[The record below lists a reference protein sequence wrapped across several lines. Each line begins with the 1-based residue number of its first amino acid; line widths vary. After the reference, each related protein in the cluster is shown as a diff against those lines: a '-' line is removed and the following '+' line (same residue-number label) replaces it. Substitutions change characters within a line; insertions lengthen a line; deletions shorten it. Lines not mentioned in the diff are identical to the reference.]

1 MTEEEIANEPIEESQ
16 KETLTSTEI
25 TQTSDLH
32 KVIFVPSMF
41 ENYFLDYASYVILD
55 RAVPDIYDGLKPVQ
69 RRILHSMDELE
80 DGRYNKAAN
89 IIGNTMKYHPH
100 GDASIGDAMVQ
111 LGQKNITIDTQ
122 GNWGNIYTGD
132 EAAAPRYI
140 EARLT
145 KFAMEVVFNHKTT
158 EWKMSY
164 DGRNKEPIALPVKF
178 PLLLAQGVEGIAVG
192 LATKILPHNFM
203 ELIDA
208 SIAILENRD
217 FEIYPDFPTGGTVDV
232 AKYNDGVRGGKI
244 RNRAKIS
251 ILDKKILVIHEIPF
265 GTTTTS
271 LITNSIAPA
280 IEKGKLKI
288 KKIDDN
294 TAENVEILLHLQPG
308 VSPDQTIDAL
318 YAFTDCEMSYSP
330 NACVIYDRKP
340 RFMSVKEILQV
351 NTENTV
357 ALLKRE
363 LEIELAELEED
374 WHKWSLE
381 KIFFEKRIYKELE
394 KDTATWEKQ
403 MENIEKAFDPYRDMF
418 RRGITRDDIL
428 KLCEKPVRKISK
440 FDIKQADDKIA
451 QIEEKMD
458 ETLHHL
464 NHLIEYAIH
473 YFENLKKKYGEGRE
487 RKTEIKSFDNIVA
500 ATVAVANQKLYVN
513 KKEGFVGTAL
523 KKDDDVEYVCDC
535 SDIDEIVVFRED
547 GVFMV
552 SKVSEKQFFGK
563 DILHVDVFKR
573 NDDRTVYN
581 MVYSDGYNGFA
592 MVKRFSVG
600 GVTRDKEY
608 NLTKGKAGTK
618 VIYFTSNPNGEAEK
632 VRVFLKAKAKLKK
645 TQFDYDFSTLDI
657 KGRASQGNI
666 LSRNP
671 VRKIEIIAKGVSTLS
686 AINIYFDSIVMRL
699 NSDER
704 GELLGA
710 FKEDDKIISIYGN
723 GNYRITGFDLS
734 THFEN
739 NLAIIQ
745 KFNPQKPLTA
755 IYENKEEGKFY
766 MKRFFPEI
774 TDKKIDFLGDEKT
787 IRPIF
792 ISYDSFPQVEVA
804 YYEKKPEDVEKT
816 TISCSDF
823 VEIMSMK
830 ARGKRISFKHIVAI
844 TPLEALPEPEEEIV
858 EEEEIAEEQKSR
870 RAENILSPDLLEE
883 TLVAEEQKSR
893 RAENILSPDLLEET
907 LVAEEQKSRRAEN
920 ILSPDLLEETLV
932 AEEQKS
938 RKAENILSPDLLE
951 ETLVETKKSNEDEEW
966 EQLTL
971 F

>member
-1 MTEEEIANEPIEESQ
+1 MNVEENILNSEQEEEHETQ
-16 KETLTSTEI
+16 KLENNN
-25 TQTSDLH
+25 DLH
-32 KVIFVPSMF
+32 KVIFVQSMF

-55 RAVPDIYDGLKPVQ
+55 RAVPDLYDGLKPVQ
-69 RRILHSMDELE
+69 RRILHSMNELE

-111 LGQKNITIDTQ
+111 LGQKEIAIDTQ
-122 GNWGNIYTGD
+122 GNWGNIFTGD

-145 KFAMEVVFNHKTT
+145 KFAIEVIFNHKTT
-158 EWKMSY
+158 EWKLSY

-192 LATKILPHNFM
+192 LATKILPHNFI

-232 AKYNDGVRGGKI
+232 SKYNDGLRGGKI
-244 RNRAKIS
+244 RNRAKIT
-251 ILDKKILVIHEIPF
+251 IVDKKILVIHEIPY

-294 TAENVEILLHLQPG
+294 TAEKVEILLHLQPG

-330 NACVIYDRKP
+330 NACVIHNRKP
-340 RFMSVKEILQV
+340 QFMSVKEILRI

-357 ALLKRE
+357 TLLKRE

-394 KDTATWEKQ
+394 KDTTTWEKQ
-403 MENIEKAFDPYRDMF
+403 IDNIEKAFDPYRDMF
-418 RRGITRDDIL
+418 RREITREDVL

-451 QIEEKMD
+451 QIEAKMD
-458 ETLHHL
+458 EVLHHL
-464 NHLIEYAIH
+464 NHLIEFAIH
-473 YFENLKKKYGEGRE
+473 YFENLKNKYGEGRE
-487 RKTEIKSFDNIVA
+487 RKTEIKNFDNIVA

-513 KKEGFVGTAL
+513 KKEGFVGIAL
-523 KKDDDVEYVCDC
+523 KKDEEVEYVCDC
-535 SDIDEIVVFRED
+535 SDIDEIVVFRD
-547 GVFMV
+547 NGTFMV
-552 SKVSEKQFFGK
+552 SKVSDKQFFGK
-563 DILHVDVFKR
+563 DIIHVDVFKR

-581 MVYSDGYNGFA
+581 MVYADGYNGKA

-608 NLTKGKAGTK
+608 DLTKGAAGTK
-618 VIYFTSNPNGEAEK
+618 VVYLTSNPNGEAEK
-632 VRVFLKAKAKLKK
+632 VRVVLKAKAKLKK
-645 TQFDYDFSTLDI
+645 TQFDFDFATIAI

-666 LSRNP
+666 LSKNP
-671 VRKIEIIAKGVSTLS
+671 VRKIEIISKGVSTLS

-699 NSDER
+699 NTDER
-704 GELLGA
+704 GDLLGA
-710 FKEDDKIISIYGN
+710 FKESDKIISIYQN

-734 THFEN
+734 THFED
-739 NLAIIQ
+739 NLSVIQ
-745 KFNPQKPLTA
+745 KFNPKKPITA
-755 IYENKEEGKFY
+755 IYENKEDGKVY
-766 MKRFFPEI
+766 MKRFIPEL
-774 TDKKIDFLGDEKT
+774 TDKKVDFLGDEKQ

-792 ISYDSFPQVEVA
+792 ISYDTFPQVEVE
-804 YYEKKPEDVEKT
+804 YYEKNPEETEMT
-816 TISCSDF
+816 TIACADF
-823 VEIMSMK
+823 VELMSLK
-830 ARGKRISFKHIVAI
+830 ARGKRIAFKNITRIV
-844 TPLEALPEPEEEIV
+844 PMEALPEMEEEDADDEMIV
-858 EEEEIAEEQKSR
+858 GFDDEMMEESTSHSSPLTSEPAEPVVTEKAEQAVKPTSHSSPLTSES
-870 RAENILSPDLLEE
+870 AEPV
-883 TLVAEEQKSR
+883 VAEKKKK
-893 RAENILSPDLLEET
+893 PV
-907 LVAEEQKSRRAEN
+907 VAPK
-920 ILSPDLLEETLV
+920 T
-932 AEEQKS
+932 
-938 RKAENILSPDLLE
+938 
-951 ETLVETKKSNEDEEW
+951 TKEDDEW

>member
-1 MTEEEIANEPIEESQ
+1 MAEEETTNIPLIGAPDEDSVSIE
-16 KETLTSTEI
+16 TV
-25 TQTSDLH
+25 QTSDLH
-32 KVIFVPSMF
+32 KVIFVQSMF
-41 ENYFLDYASYVILD
+41 ENYYLDYASYVILD
-55 RAVPDIYDGLKPVQ
+55 RAVPELYDGLKPVQ
-69 RRILHSMDELE
+69 RRILHSMNELE

-100 GDASIGDAMVQ
+100 GDSSIGGALVQ
-111 LGQKNITIDTQ
+111 LGQKELAIDTQ
-122 GNWGNIYTGD
+122 GNWGNIFTGD
-132 EAAAPRYI
+132 VAAAPRYI

-145 KFAMEVVFNHKTT
+145 KFALEVVFNHKTT
-158 EWKMSY
+158 EWKLSY

-178 PLLLAQGVEGIAVG
+178 PLLLAQGVKGIAVG
-192 LATKILPHNFM
+192 LSTEILPHNFL

-217 FEIYPDFPTGGTVDV
+217 FEIYPDFPTGGMIDV
-232 AKYNDGVRGGKI
+232 SKYNEGTRGGKI

-251 ILDKKILVIHEIPF
+251 IEDKKILVIHDIPY

-271 LITNSIAPA
+271 LITKSITPA

-294 TAENVEILLHLQPG
+294 TAEKVEILLHLQPG

-318 YAFTDCEMSYSP
+318 YAFTECEMSYSP

-340 RFMSVKEILQV
+340 RFMSVNEILRV

-357 ALLKRE
+357 ELLKRE

-403 MENIEKAFDPYRDMF
+403 IDNIEKAFDPYRDIF
-418 RRGITRDDIL
+418 RREIIRDDVL

-440 FDIKQADDKIA
+440 FDIKQADEKIA
-451 QIEEKMD
+451 QIETKMD
-458 ETLHHL
+458 EVIHYLK
-464 NHLIEYAIH
+464 HLIKYAVN
-473 YFENLKKKYGEGRE
+473 YFENLKKKYGEGKE
-487 RKTEIKSFDNIVA
+487 RKTEIKNFDNIVA
-500 ATVAVANQKLYVN
+500 AAVAVANQKLYVN

-523 KKDDDVEYVCDC
+523 KREEEVEYACDC
-535 SDIDEIVVFRED
+535 SDIDEIVVFRD
-547 GVFMV
+547 NGTFMV
-552 SKVSEKQFFGK
+552 SKVSDKQFFGK
-563 DILHVDVFKR
+563 DILHVDVFRR

-581 MVYSDGYNGFA
+581 MVYTDGYNGTA

-608 NLTKGKAGTK
+608 DLTKGANGTK

-632 VRVFLKAKAKLKK
+632 VKVLLKAKQKLKK
-645 TQFDYDFSTLDI
+645 SQFDFDFSTLAI

-686 AINIYFDSIVMRL
+686 AINIYYDSIVMRL

-704 GELLGA
+704 GDLLGA
-710 FKEDDKIISIYGN
+710 FKEDDKIISIYQS

-739 NLAIIQ
+739 NLHII
-745 KFNPQKPLTA
+745 KKYNSQKPITA
-755 IYENKEEGKFY
+755 LYENKEDGKFY
-766 MKRFFPEI
+766 MKRFIPEQ
-774 TDKKIDFLGDEKT
+774 TDKIVEFLGDEKT
-787 IRPIF
+787 TRIIF
-792 ISYDSFPQVEVA
+792 ISYDFYPQIEVE
-804 YYEKKPEDVEKT
+804 YYEKKPEETEKT
-816 TISCSDF
+816 IISCADF
-823 VEIMSMK
+823 VEVMSLK
-830 ARGKRISFKHIVAI
+830 ARGKRINFKNVVEIKG
-844 TPLEALPEPEEEIV
+844 LESIPEKEEFDDEILNGCDDV
-858 EEEEIAEEQKSR
+858 LINVPTGDENIEADFFSP
-870 RAENILSPDLLEE
+870 AENNDE
-883 TLVAEEQKSR
+883 
-893 RAENILSPDLLEET
+893 
-907 LVAEEQKSRRAEN
+907 
-920 ILSPDLLEETLV
+920 
-932 AEEQKS
+932 
-938 RKAENILSPDLLE
+938 
-951 ETLVETKKSNEDEEW
+951 EEW

>member
-1 MTEEEIANEPIEESQ
+1 MTEEEIVNEPLEDPQ
-16 KETLTSTEI
+16 ETSAI
-25 TQTSDLH
+25 SDNVAQTSDLH

-69 RRILHSMDELE
+69 RRILHSMNELE

-89 IIGNTMKYHPH
+89 VIGNTMKYHPH
-100 GDASIGDAMVQ
+100 GDTSIGDAMVQ
-111 LGQKNITIDTQ
+111 LGQKDITIDTQ
-122 GNWGNIYTGD
+122 GNWGNIFTGD
-132 EAAAPRYI
+132 DAAAPRYI

-145 KFAMEVVFNHKTT
+145 KFALEVAFNSKTT

-164 DGRNKEPIALPVKF
+164 DGRNKEPIALPMKF

-192 LATKILPHNFM
+192 LATKILPHNFI

-232 AKYNDGVRGGKI
+232 SKYNEGVRGGKI
-244 RNRAKIS
+244 RNRAKIT
-251 ILDKKILVIHEIPF
+251 IVDKKILVIHEIPY

-294 TAENVEILLHLQPG
+294 TAEKVEILLHLQPG

-330 NACVIYDRKP
+330 NACVICNRKP
-340 RFMSVKEILQV
+340 QFMSVKEILRT

-357 ALLKRE
+357 TLLKRE

-403 MENIEKAFDPYRDMF
+403 IENIEKAFDPYRDLF
-418 RRGITRDDIL
+418 RREITREDVL

-440 FDIKQADDKIA
+440 FDIKQADEKIA
-451 QIEEKMD
+451 QIEDKMD
-458 ETLHHL
+458 QVLHHL
-464 NHLIEYAIH
+464 NHLIEYAIN

-523 KKDDDVEYVCDC
+523 KKDEEVEYVCDC
-535 SDIDEIVVFRED
+535 SDIDEIVVFRD
-547 GVFMV
+547 NGIFLV

-563 DILHVDVFKR
+563 DIIHVEVFKR

-581 MVYSDGYNGFA
+581 MVYADGYNGMA

-608 NLTKGKAGTK
+608 DLTKGTAGTK
-618 VIYFTSNPNGEAEK
+618 VLYFTSNPNGEAEK
-632 VRVFLKAKAKLKK
+632 VRVLLKAKAKLKK
-645 TQFDYDFSTLDI
+645 TQFDFDFSTLAI

-671 VRKIEIIAKGVSTLS
+671 VRKIEIISKGVSTLS
-686 AINIYFDSIVMRL
+686 AINIYYDPIVMRL

-704 GELLGA
+704 GDSLGA
-710 FKEDDKIISIYGN
+710 FKEDDKIISIYKN

-734 THFEN
+734 THFED
-739 NLAIIQ
+739 NLCIIQ
-745 KFNPQKPLTA
+745 KLNSQKPITA
-755 IYENKEEGKFY
+755 VYENKEDGKFY
-766 MKRFFPEI
+766 MKRFIPEP
-774 TDKKIDFLGDEKT
+774 TDKKVEFLGDEKT

-792 ISYDSFPQVEVA
+792 ISYDHFPQIEVE
-804 YYEKKPEDVEKT
+804 YYEKKPEEIEKT
-816 TISCSDF
+816 IIFCTEF
-823 VEIMSMK
+823 VEIMSLK
-830 ARGKRISFKHIVAI
+830 ARGKRIAFKNIVEI
-844 TPLEALPEPEEEIV
+844 TALEPLPEPEEEIIEDV
-858 EEEEIAEEQKSR
+858 GAENLPPLEDKKQKEESNEEVFEEEEEIQVPEVLIVPT
-870 RAENILSPDLLEE
+870 ENEKEATEE
-883 TLVAEEQKSR
+883 TPIAPKEPIK
-893 RAENILSPDLLEET
+893 N
-907 LVAEEQKSRRAEN
+907 
-920 ILSPDLLEETLV
+920 
-932 AEEQKS
+932 
-938 RKAENILSPDLLE
+938 
-951 ETLVETKKSNEDEEW
+951 TKEDEEW

>member
-1 MTEEEIANEPIEESQ
+1 MNEEEIINEPLEFSHEDSSIPHESP
-16 KETLTSTEI
+16 
-25 TQTSDLH
+25 QTSDLH
-32 KVIFVPSMF
+32 KVIFVQSMF

-55 RAVPDIYDGLKPVQ
+55 RAVPDLYDGLKPVQ
-69 RRILHSMDELE
+69 RRILHSMNELE

-111 LGQKNITIDTQ
+111 LGQKDIAIDTQ
-122 GNWGNIYTGD
+122 GNWGNIFTGD

-145 KFAMEVVFNHKTT
+145 KFALEVIFNHKTT

-192 LATKILPHNFM
+192 LNTKILPHNFL

-217 FEIYPDFPTGGTVDV
+217 FEIYPDFPTGGTLDV
-232 AKYNDGVRGGKI
+232 SKYNEGLRGGKI

-251 ILDKKILVIHEIPF
+251 IVDKKILVIHEIPY

-271 LITNSIAPA
+271 LIANSIATA

-294 TAENVEILLHLQPG
+294 TAEKVEILLHLQPG

-330 NACVIYDRKP
+330 NACVIHNRKP
-340 RFMSVKEILQV
+340 QFMSVKEILRI
-351 NTENTV
+351 NTENT
-357 ALLKRE
+357 LNLIKRE
-363 LEIELAELEED
+363 LEIELSELEDD

-394 KDTATWEKQ
+394 KDTDTWEKQ
-403 MENIEKAFDPYRDMF
+403 IDNIEKAFDPYRDLF
-418 RRGITRDDIL
+418 RREITREDIL

-440 FDIKQADDKIA
+440 FDIKQADEKIA
-451 QIEEKMD
+451 QIEKKID
-458 ETLHHL
+458 EVLRHL
-464 NHLIEYAIH
+464 KHLVKYAIQ
-473 YFENLKKKYGEGRE
+473 YFENLKKKYGEGKE
-487 RKTEIKSFDNIVA
+487 RKTEIKNFDNIVA

-523 KKDDDVEYVCDC
+523 KKDEDIEFVCDC
-535 SDIDEIVVFRED
+535 SDIDEIVVFLD
-547 GVFMV
+547 NGTFMV

-563 DILHVDVFKR
+563 DILHVDVFRR

-581 MVYSDGYNGFA
+581 MVYADGYNGKA

-600 GVTRDKEY
+600 GVTRDKPY
-608 NLTKGKAGTK
+608 DLTQGTAGSK
-618 VIYFTSNPNGEAEK
+618 VVYFTSNPNGEAEK
-632 VRVFLKAKAKLKK
+632 VKVFLKAKAKLKK
-645 TQFDYDFSTLDI
+645 TQFDFDFSTLAI

-666 LSRNP
+666 LSKNP
-671 VRKIEIIAKGVSTLS
+671 VRKIEIISKGVSTLS
-686 AINIYFDSIVMRL
+686 AINIYFDSVVMRL
-699 NSDER
+699 NTDER

-710 FKEDDKIISIYGN
+710 LKEDDKVISIYQN
-723 GNYRITGFDLS
+723 GYYRITGFDLS
-734 THFEN
+734 THFED
-739 NLAIIQ
+739 NLLIIQ
-745 KFNPQKPLTA
+745 KFNPNKPLTV

-766 MKRFFPEI
+766 IKRFIPEP
-774 TDKKIDFLGDEKT
+774 TDKKIEFLGDEKL
-787 IRPIF
+787 IRSVF
-792 ISYDSFPQVEVA
+792 ISYDAFPHIEVE
-804 YYEKKPEDVEKT
+804 YFEKKPENAEKT

-823 VEIMSMK
+823 VEIMSIK
-830 ARGKRISFKHIVAI
+830 ARGKRINFKNIVEI
-844 TPLEALPEPEEEIV
+844 TLLEPLPEPEV
-858 EEEEIAEEQKSR
+858 EEAET
-870 RAENILSPDLLEE
+870 E
-883 TLVAEEQKSR
+883 TL
-893 RAENILSPDLLEET
+893 LPET
-907 LVAEEQKSRRAEN
+907 EKKTKPLVTQA
-920 ILSPDLLEETLV
+920 P
-932 AEEQKS
+932 
-938 RKAENILSPDLLE
+938 
-951 ETLVETKKSNEDEEW
+951 LVEDEDEW
-966 EQLTL
+966 AQLTL